1 MLWNPAFVSRICTWE
16 FTLFCL
22 FKAYL
27 CLLKH
32 IFTNPKLTCAICA
45 MTQNVL
51 YEVSTVPEKTS
62 IEKCTTLNDPV
73 NIFYRIKKKWKETL
87 FVWGKR
93 KYPHQVSPL
102 PQFKRIDCEQESRTL
117 GGFSSWQLPLLGPSI
132 SPCPLLLELQIS
144 KDTVRVCRARLRG
157 PNVKKNWRKPWL
169 CVGLNTWLKNNEKT
183 MLCHGQKL
191 TEKNWGSDHTWST
204 RPSLCIA
211 RFI

>member
-1 MLWNPAFVSRICTWE
+1 MICWGDFYVQTRYFVEHDVSTLFDSKRLSLAKSFRKFQFLSLIQFCFFSKLFKEINFLCSYRVQKFLRILLWNPAFVNRICTWE

-27 CLLKH
+27 CFLKH

-93 KYPHQVSPL
+93 KYPHHVSPL
-102 PQFKRIDCEQESRTL
+102 PQFKRIDCCRL
-117 GGFSSWQLPLLGPSI
+117 
-132 SPCPLLLELQIS
+132 
-144 KDTVRVCRARLRG
+144 RAR
-157 PNVKKNWRKPWL
+157 KSDPWGAFL
-169 CVGLNTWLKNNEKT
+169 ADT
-183 MLCHGQKL
+183 
-191 TEKNWGSDHTWST
+191 S
-204 RPSLCIA
+204 P
-211 RFI
+211 F